1 MIVRRRP
8 VNFDARQLLATTRK
22 QLLNWLGDKAWT
34 YDSNADHEMY
44 VETPKGGAMATGGD
58 WIIKAEDGTLSVHSN
73 ANFKL
78 LFETA

>member
-1 MIVRRRP
+1 
-8 VNFDARQLLATTRK
+8 
-22 QLLNWLGDKAWT
+22 
-34 YDSNADHEMY
+34 
-44 VETPKGGAMATGGD
+44 MATGGD